1 MHILT
6 VEPTTPLLRKTGC
19 IPCWYCGFT
28 VISSPCALF
37 LMFITVTTT
46 YNPCPN
52 FGCYILCLIHWLA
65 LSPTLYANRKGGL
78 FLLYL
83 PARILS
89 LQCLLT
95 FDNCKSLYK
104 TTSKQ
109 SLVYDQNFIVGGGG
123 GTVKEAW
130 VKAKVVCRKKEVQ
143 MVLSSLLSPP
153 PPPPIF
159 PYDKNLH
166 HADCLKFRLSTSNRN
181 R

>member
-52 FGCYILCLIHWLA
+52 FGCHILCLVDRLA
-65 LSPTLYANRKGGL
+65 LSPTLYANKKGTL

-83 PARILS
+83 PDRILS

-95 FDNCKSLYK
+95 FNDCKSLYK
-104 TTSKQ
+104 TTSNQ
-109 SLVYDQNFIVGGGG
+109 SLVYDQNFYWGDGVMDGAGV
-123 GTVKEAW
+123 TVKEAW
-130 VKAKVVCRKKEVQ
+130 VKSKVVCRKKGVQ
-143 MVLSSLLSPP
+143 MVLSPLPP
-153 PPPPIF
+153 PPPSFSHTIGICIM
-159 PYDKNLH
+159 
-166 HADCLKFRLSTSNRN
+166 ATA
-181 R
+181 

>member
-1 MHILT
+1 MRLKLSRTLADFAVIFKAYRSLGYPYVKYVKSWGVHILT

-37 LMFITVTTT
+37 LVFITVTTT

-52 FGCYILCLIHWLA
+52 FGCYMLCLIDGLA
-65 LSPTLYANRKGGL
+65 LSPTLYADRKGAL

-83 PARILS
+83 PDRILS

-95 FDNCKSLYK
+95 FYNCKNLYK

-109 SLVYDQNFIVGGGG
+109 SLVYDQNFYW
-123 GTVKEAW
+123 GTK
-130 VKAKVVCRKKEVQ
+130 
-143 MVLSSLLSPP
+143 
-153 PPPPIF
+153 
-159 PYDKNLH
+159 
-166 HADCLKFRLSTSNRN
+166 
-181 R
+181 